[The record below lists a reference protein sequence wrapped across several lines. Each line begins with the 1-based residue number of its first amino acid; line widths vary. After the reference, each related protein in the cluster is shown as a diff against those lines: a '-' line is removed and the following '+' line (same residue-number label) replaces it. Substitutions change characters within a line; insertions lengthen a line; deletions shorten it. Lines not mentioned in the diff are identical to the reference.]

1 MNKIPYDAEISV
13 ERPAPDEISDYRY
26 SRALRQI
33 TLLRVMEVITN
44 DEVRRIH
51 GLLKSPDYENWHVAE
66 ELIKKLLD

>member
-1 MNKIPYDAEISV
+1 MNRIPHDAEISV
-13 ERPAPDEISDYRY
+13 ERPNPEEISDYRY
-26 SRALRQI
+26 SKALRQI